1 MKLSDLGLTF
11 LTLPLV
17 IRTSTASG
25 PWCYDLQD
33 VSCGPLHWKDMDQN
47 CGGNNQSPINIER
60 RKTIRDRSLDEISFE
75 GYDQAPAGR
84 WTLLNDGHTGDP
96 QISCLHSTHHTT
108 NTSGWATSALLSV
121 SALPTTCIS
130 LCSQTRRNEEK
141 FLEHHYMEAI
151 FSPTPQFLR
160 GGKLRTRTGHF
171 PPQAVTMSLDGAT
184 VVDQINI
191 TKGGLR
197 DTYRALQF
205 HFHWGDDHTN
215 GSEHAIDGR
224 QYPME
229 LHLVH
234 MNIKYK
240 AFNEAKGHPNGLAV
254 LSFLF
259 KMSETDNTNYD
270 TIVAGLK
277 NITQPGLSID
287 LASTFPLSILL
298 PNMAFLSKYYR
309 YKGSLTTPGC
319 EEVVSWTVFEEQ
331 IPISKPQ
338 FNAFINTV
346 YYKSKIKPTKMSNN
360 FRPLQPLKRRKVYAS
375 RDASISRSSPLAVN
389 LLFPLLLA
397 FVTSCQ
403 LSGLC

>member
-84 WTLLNDGHTGDP
+84 WTLLNDGHT
-96 QISCLHSTHHTT
+96 
-108 NTSGWATSALLSV
+108 
-121 SALPTTCIS
+121 
-130 LCSQTRRNEEK
+130 
-141 FLEHHYMEAI
+141 
-151 FSPTPQFLR
+151 
-160 GGKLRTRTGHF
+160 
-171 PPQAVTMSLDGAT
+171 VTMSLDGAT